1 MSKSFEEKD
10 GHWVRILFLVFPYIF
25 VVGGFQ
31 YIGGILL
38 NVNTSNIGSLYS
50 TKNELYII
58 FLGALGIFFLIWFF
72 RKFIDKKPIMDL
84 GLAPLKLTDIYS
96 GLFLG
101 FIVMSIG
108 FFILRALNEIHV
120 LGSNLIIS
128 EFLLSMLLYFLVALS
143 EEILIRGYVLT
154 NLMGSVN
161 KYVALSISS
170 LIFSLMHIGN
180 YGYSW
185 FSAFELF
192 IGGLMLGL
200 PYIYTRNL
208 WFPISLHFSWNF
220 FQGTIYGFDVSGSKG
235 YSLIKQTHINN
246 NIWNGG
252 DFGFEGSILSIIL
265 QMICIVVLYFIFR
278 NKMPFNNNLLISNH
292 TKYQQ

>member
-31 YIGGILL
+31 YIGGIFL
-38 NVNTSNIGSLYS
+38 NVNTSNTGSLYS

-58 FLGALGIFFLIWFF
+58 FLGGLGIFFLIWFF

-108 FFILRALNEIHV
+108 FFILRALNEIHI

-128 EFLLSMLLYFLVALS
+128 ELLLSMLMYFLVALS

-200 PYIYTRNL
+200 PYLYTRNL

-278 NKMPFNNNLLISNH
+278 NKMPFSNNLLISNP

>member
-1 MSKSFEEKD
+1 VSKSFEEKD

-38 NVNTSNIGSLYS
+38 NVNTSNTGSLYS

-58 FLGALGIFFLIWFF
+58 FLGGVGIFFLIWFF

-108 FFILRALNEIHV
+108 FFILRALNEIHI

-128 EFLLSMLLYFLVALS
+128 ELLLSMLIYFLVALS

-278 NKMPFNNNLLISNH
+278 NKMPFSNNLLISNP

>member
-128 EFLLSMLLYFLVALS
+128 ELLLCMLLYFLVALS

-265 QMICIVVLYFIFR
+265 QIICIVVLYFIFR

>member
-1 MSKSFEEKD
+1 VSKSFEEKD

-31 YIGGILL
+31 YIGGIFL
-38 NVNTSNIGSLYS
+38 NVNTSNTGSLYS

-58 FLGALGIFFLIWFF
+58 FLGGLGIFFLIWFF

-108 FFILRALNEIHV
+108 FFILRALNEIHI

-128 EFLLSMLLYFLVALS
+128 ELLLSMLMYFLVALS

-200 PYIYTRNL
+200 PYLYTRNL

-278 NKMPFNNNLLISNH
+278 NKMPFSNNLLISNP

>member
-38 NVNTSNIGSLYS
+38 NVNTSNTGSLYS

-58 FLGALGIFFLIWFF
+58 FLGGVGIFFLIWFF

-108 FFILRALNEIHV
+108 FFILRALNEIHI

-128 EFLLSMLLYFLVALS
+128 ELLLSMLIYFLVALS

-278 NKMPFNNNLLISNH
+278 NKMPFSNNLLISNP